1 MKLRLLIAGGLI
13 LAGSSVLA
21 QFTGD
26 VLGQHQLTVNSGS
39 PVTGVAGTGCLYC
52 HAPHSGYAPGTALW
66 NQKLAT
72 TMYVPYASSTY
83 HQKGNP
89 NPLLGSDSTLCL
101 SCHDGT
107 IAVGQTIAYGPV
119 IMNGTI
125 KGTDLVGAADVNN
138 QHPLQPQHPF
148 SLVLPL
154 QDSLDLIST
163 LVTQGKTS
171 DPTVNLIKGNVEC
184 TSCHDPHVQNKDQ
197 VSTTFL
203 VRDASKGQ
211 VCLACHDPTRT
222 VSGQAGPGQWQKN
235 PLMLWATSQH
245 ALAAN
250 QVASNANVGDYTT
263 VAQNACISC
272 HMPHNAPGPTR
283 LTRAPNELDCVNC
296 HSGGANISP
305 AAPNVFAEYTKPGNV
320 GHPFPQGTNN
330 HDAAEDL
337 IGQNVVLNNNRH
349 ATCVDCHNA
358 HSSFQVGSFTTLLPP
373 SIRVSQ
379 TGVAGVSADGTT
391 IVNPAVNQYENCL
404 RCHGNSSG
412 KLVNPVF
419 GYLPVRAVAPADALN
434 LIPQFGS
441 TATSAHPVMYP
452 SSASALPQPTLRTNM
467 LYLDGTTN
475 GRVIGSQIFCTD
487 CHNNDDSRES
497 GGNSPNGPHGSKNS
511 HILERAYP
519 FAEAPAPGQPIPSQ
533 YLYPNP
539 ILGADPTGTYALCA
553 KCHNLNN
560 LSLSWAGHTN
570 HVVTDGFSCS
580 VCHTAHGMGSTS
592 ATISGERLVN
602 FDVNVVAPNGTT
614 PITYSYNGGNDSCTL
629 TCHGVAHNAG
639 MAAVKVVGKKPR

>member
-1 MKLRLLIAGGLI
+1 MKLRLLIAGVLI

-21 QFTGD
+21 QFSGD
-26 VLGQHQLTVNSGS
+26 VLGQHQLTVGSGS

-52 HAPHSGYAPGTALW
+52 HAPHSGLASGTALW
-66 NQKLAT
+66 NQKLTNT
-72 TMYVPYASSTY
+72 TYVPYTSSTY
-83 HQKGNP
+83 HQKGNS

-107 IAVGQTIAYGPV
+107 VAVGQTIAYGPM
-119 IMNGTI
+119 IINGTI
-125 KGTDLVGAADVNN
+125 NGTDLVGGADVNN

-154 QDSLDLIST
+154 QDSVDLIAT
-163 LVTQGKTS
+163 LVASGKTG
-171 DPTVNLIKGNVEC
+171 DPAVNLIKGNVEC
-184 TSCHDPHVQNKDQ
+184 GSCHDPHVQNKDQ

-203 VRDASKGQ
+203 VRDSSKGQ
-211 VCLACHDPTRT
+211 MCLACHDPTRT
-222 VSGQAGPGQWQKN
+222 VSGPGPGQWQKN
-235 PLMLWATSQH
+235 PLTLWATSAH
-245 ALAAN
+245 ALASN
-250 QVASNANVGDYTT
+250 QVASNANVGDYAT

-296 HSGGANISP
+296 HSGGANVSP
-305 AAPNVFAEYTKPGNV
+305 AAPNVFAEYTKAGNV

-337 IGQNVVLNNNRH
+337 IGQDVVLNNNRH
-349 ATCVDCHNA
+349 ATCVDCHEP
-358 HSSFQVGSFTTLLPP
+358 HSAFAVASFTSLQPP
-373 SIRVSQ
+373 SIRPSQ

-412 KLVNPVF
+412 KVANPVF

-452 SSASALPQPTLRTNM
+452 SSGSALPQPTLLGNM
-467 LYLDGTTN
+467 WNLFGTAQ
-475 GRVIGSQIFCTD
+475 GRIIGSQIFCTD

-497 GGNSPNGPHGSKNS
+497 GGNSPNGPHGSKYS
-511 HILERAYP
+511 HILERQYP

-533 YLYPNP
+533 YLYPSP
-539 ILGADPTGTYALCA
+539 DLSPTGTYALCA
-553 KCHNLNN
+553 KCHDLTK
-560 LSLSWAGHTN
+560 LDQSWTHHSS

-580 VCHTAHGMGSTS
+580 VCHTPHGMGSTS
-592 ATISGERLVN
+592 ATISGQRLVN
-602 FDVNVVAPNGTT
+602 FDVNVVAPNGAT

-629 TCHGVAHNAG
+629 TCHGHAHNAS
-639 MAAVKVVGKKPR
+639 MAPIKGGGRRLK